1 MQIKSRIERKT
12 GNTVELDG
20 VTYEFNPPSYIAD
33 VTEKAHIA
41 RFLSIPEGYE
51 VVTDGKEKSSK
62 PKKADEKQ
70 EEKQEEK
77 QVILLGSDVHPSAF
91 EINGIE
97 YSLGDVVQRA
107 FAAAGMNHTAWNE
120 LGEGERADLIDAELD
135 KLANPATPPA
145 ISEEQVRESLVEQY
159 LAKFG
164 KKPHHKL
171 SNEKIRAEL
180 EA

>member
-1 MQIKSRIERKT
+1 MQIKSIIERKN

-51 VVTDGKEKSSK
+51 VVTDGKEKPSK

-70 EEKQEEK
+70 EDK

-120 LGEGERADLIDAELD
+120 LSEGERADLIDAELD
-135 KLANPATPPA
+135 KLANPTPVV
-145 ISEEQVRESLVEQY
+145 IGEDQVRELLVEQY
-159 LAKFG
+159 VEKFG

-171 SNEKIRAEL
+171 SNEKICAEL

>member
-1 MQIKSRIERKT
+1 MQIKSIIERKT

-51 VVTDGKEKSSK
+51 VVTDGKEKPAK

-70 EEKQEEK
+70 EDK

-97 YSLGDVVQRA
+97 YSLGAVVQRA
-107 FAAAGMNHTAWNE
+107 FAAAGMNHIAWNE
-120 LGEGERADLIDAELD
+120 LSEGERADLIDAELD

-171 SNEKIRAEL
+171 SNDKIRAEL

>member
-1 MQIKSRIERKT
+1 MQIKSIIERKT

-51 VVTDGKEKSSK
+51 VVTDGKEKSPK
-62 PKKADEKQ
+62 PKKAD
-70 EEKQEEK
+70 EKQEEK

-135 KLANPATPPA
+135 KLANPTPVV
-145 ISEEQVRESLVEQY
+145 IGEDQVRELLVEQY
-159 LAKFG
+159 VEKFG
-164 KKPHHKL
+164 KKPHYKL
-171 SNEKIRAEL
+171 SNAKIHAEL